1 MPKFRPAYEE
11 YMRRMSEISMFFT
24 SLIAEAIGLEPMA
37 FDQFFDEDQQ
47 HKLKLMYVFKTFPL
61 FVV

>member
-1 MPKFRPAYEE
+1 
-11 YMRRMSEISMFFT
+11 MRRMSEISMFFT